1 MAAAPAVKTYR
12 RRSEFFVRA
21 ALVRERRRK
30 NREMLMD
37 VMRGSRLAM
46 PFDSAYIAVEKSL
59 ISWTASQARPAA
71 AHRLVSQMTEVTQ
84 TPPDSASEPTG
95 YDPAVVEKKWQTR
108 WEERRTN
115 DADLRDGARPFY
127 ALMMFPYPSAEGL
140 HVGNLFAF
148 TGNDIYGRF
157 QRLQGHTVFEPIG
170 FDAFGIHSENYAL
183 KVGVHPAE
191 LIPRNIANFRR
202 QLKRAGLMVDWP
214 HELSTTDPSY
224 YKWTQWIF
232 LELYKRGLAY
242 RRRAAVNWCPN
253 DKTVLA
259 NEQVIAGAC
268 ERCGA
273 KVEQRFLEQWFFRI
287 TDYAERLL
295 ANLDWIDW
303 SESTTTAQR
312 NWIGRSDG
320 AEVVFRVMDL
330 LEMGGAATVGLNVMA
345 TTAELNAFATDI
357 RVFTTRPD
365 TIFGAT
371 YLVLAPEHPLV
382 DNIVSDEQRE
392 EVAAYRAATSK
403 QDLVTRKVGREKTG
417 VFTGAYAI
425 NPATG
430 HPIPIW
436 IADYVLMEYG
446 TGAIMAVPGHDERD
460 FEFAKL
466 FGLPIV
472 RVVTPRGPHAAH
484 HPSAVHV
491 DSQNRDE
498 HPPIEEPFVDTEHA
512 FLVNSGQFNG
522 LTVDE
527 GKSAIVAWLAE
538 REHAKPIINYRLH
551 DWCVSRQ
558 RYWGPPIPVIYCDSC
573 GTVPVPEKD
582 LPVLLPSVDDF
593 KPDDT
598 GISPLARVESWYRVK
613 CPKCGGDGRRETD
626 VSDTFLDSAW
636 YFLRYPSTQ
645 VDDKPFDAE
654 MVEKWLPVNSYIGG
668 NEHAVLHLLYSRFV
682 TMVLHDAGHLGFE
695 EPFTK
700 FRAHGMIIRE
710 GAKMSKSRGNV
721 VNPDEYI
728 DRWGADSFRT
738 YLMFLGPYEEGGDFR
753 DQSIAGVRRF
763 LDRLWVS
770 AVDARRVGAPDDAVR
785 RKLHQ
790 TIKKVSDDVPRLQ
803 YNTAI
808 AAMMEYM
815 NAMRAKERTPH
826 IEEVRPL
833 VQLVSP
839 FAPHIAEELWERLG
853 GKTSV
858 FDAGWPAF
866 DPSLAAEETVT
877 IAVQVNG
884 KLRGTIR
891 VSQGTGQDAALAAA
905 LTDSGIAKFVPG
917 TPKKVIYVPGRLLNV
932 VV

>member
-1 MAAAPAVKTYR
+1 
-12 RRSEFFVRA
+12 
-21 ALVRERRRK
+21 
-30 NREMLMD
+30 MD
-37 VMRGSRLAM
+37 GVPGFDRVTHRLA
-46 PFDSAYIAVEKSL
+46 
-59 ISWTASQARPAA
+59 
-71 AHRLVSQMTEVTQ
+71 SQMTEVTHIR
-84 TPPDSASEPTG
+84 PDSANEPSG
-95 YDPAVVEKKWQTR
+95 YDPAAIEKKWQTR

-115 DADLRDGARPFY
+115 HTDLTGGVRPFY

-157 QRLQGHTVFEPIG
+157 QRLQGHTVFEPMG

-183 KVGVHPAE
+183 KIGTHPAE

-202 QLKRAGLMVDWP
+202 QLKRAGLMIDWDQ
-214 HELSTTDPSY
+214 ELSTTDPSY

-232 LELYKRGLAY
+232 LQLYKRDLAY

-259 NEQVIAGAC
+259 NEQVIAGEC
-268 ERCGA
+268 ERCGF

-287 TDYAERLL
+287 TEYAERLL
-295 ANLDWIDW
+295 SDLDWIDW
-303 SESTTTAQR
+303 SETTKTAQR

-345 TTAELNAFATDI
+345 TTAELDARAMDI

-371 YLVLAPEHPLV
+371 YLVLAPEHPLI
-382 DNIVSDEQRE
+382 DALTTDEQRQE
-392 EVAAYRAATSK
+392 IGEYRAKAAR
-403 QDLVTRKVGREKTG
+403 QDLVTRKVNREKTG

-430 HPIPIW
+430 EPIPIW
-436 IADYVLMEYG
+436 VADYVLMEYG

-460 FEFAKL
+460 FAFAKT

-472 RVVTPRGPHAAH
+472 RVVAPRHGAH
-484 HPSAVHV
+484 PARHFSDADHV

-498 HPPIEEPFVDTEHA
+498 HPPLEEPYVDTDNAH
-512 FLVNSGQFNG
+512 LVNSGQFNG
-522 LTVDE
+522 LNVED
-527 GKSAIVAWLAE
+527 GKRAIVAWLAE
-538 REHAKPIINYRLH
+538 HGHAKPIVNYRLH

-558 RYWGPPIPVIYCDSC
+558 RYWGPPIPIIYCDSC
-573 GTVPVPEKD
+573 GVVPVPESD
-582 LPVLLPSVDDF
+582 LPVELPNVEDF

-598 GISPLARVESWYRVK
+598 GVSPLARVESWYRVS
-613 CPKCGGDGRRETD
+613 CPQCGKSARRETD

-636 YFLRYPSTQ
+636 YFLRYPNAHLE
-645 VDDKPFDAE
+645 DAPFDPT
-654 MVEKWLPVNSYIGG
+654 MLRKWLPVNSYIGG
-668 NEHAVLHLLYSRFV
+668 NEHAVLHLLYARFV
-682 TMVLHDAGHLGFE
+682 TMVLHDAGHLEFD
-695 EPFTK
+695 EPFIK
-700 FRAHGMIIRE
+700 FRAHGMIIRD

-738 YLMFLGPYEEGGDFR
+738 YLMYLGPYEEGGDFR
-753 DQSIAGVRRF
+753 DQSIIGVRRF
-763 LDRLWVS
+763 LERLWGS
-770 AVDARRVGAPDDAVR
+770 ATTARRDGSPDESVLR
-785 RKLHQ
+785 RLHQ
-790 TIKKVSDDVPRLQ
+790 TIKKVSEDIPRLQ

-815 NAMRAKERTPH
+815 NVLRANERTAH
-826 IEEVRPL
+826 VDEVKPL
-833 VQLVSP
+833 IQLVSP

-853 GKTSV
+853 DRQSI
-858 FDAGWPAF
+858 FDGGWPEF
-866 DPSLAAEETVT
+866 DPSRAAEDQVT

-891 VSQGTGQDAALAAA
+891 VAREIGQDGALGAAL
-905 LTDSGIAKFVPG
+905 SEPGIAKFVTG
-917 TPKKVIYVPGRLLNV
+917 TPRKVVYVPGRLLNV